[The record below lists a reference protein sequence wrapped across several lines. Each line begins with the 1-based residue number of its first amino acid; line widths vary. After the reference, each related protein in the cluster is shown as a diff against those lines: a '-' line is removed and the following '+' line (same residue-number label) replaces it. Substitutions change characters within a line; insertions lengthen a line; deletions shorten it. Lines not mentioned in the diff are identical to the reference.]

1 LFCIGASQI
10 KHIIKEVKMNR
21 RSFLRKCIVGVA
33 IGGASLIV
41 RGEGV
46 AEKADVTPVKIDP
59 EGLEKRSLVAHN

>member
-1 LFCIGASQI
+1 
-10 KHIIKEVKMNR
+10 MNR